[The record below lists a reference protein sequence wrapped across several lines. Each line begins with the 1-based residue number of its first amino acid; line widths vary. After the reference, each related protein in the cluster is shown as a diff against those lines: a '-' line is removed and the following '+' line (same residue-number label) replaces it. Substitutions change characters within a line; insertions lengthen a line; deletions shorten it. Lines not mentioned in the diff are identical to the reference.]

1 MKRSEIIEKLLSE
14 GFTEKTLSRLGDM
27 QLATLAKTVLTEEDV
42 MISKK
47 DPQLQQKI
55 ANAKRTNQTIVTYE
69 EEMSE
74 EKPSA
79 GLSKEKKS
87 EIVKKAKKGEDI
99 GKKGKS
105 FKDIEAK
112 AKESGAKDPKA
123 VAAAAMWK
131 SVKRE
136 SVENKNEIEE
146 WVLNLAESKF
156 STFTSKG
163 DIMSVITE
171 KVKEAAIAMPAT
183 KPTKGHN
190 GVPEFMTFD
199 AIVGTQPETT
209 PAQPDI
215 DTPVKPETP
224 EKPSK
229 PKTPYQP
236 GPGTDPKPKAMG
248 EEKKVK

>member
-1 MKRSEIIEKLLSE
+1 MKRAEIIEKLLSE
-14 GFTEKTLSRLGDM
+14 GFTEKTLSRLGDR
-27 QLATLAKTVLTEEDV
+27 QLATLAKTVLSEEDV

-47 DPQLQQKI
+47 DPQLAQKV
-55 ANAKRTNQTIVTYE
+55 ANAKKSNQTIVTYE

-87 EIVKKAKKGEDI
+87 EVVKKAKKGEDI

-105 FKDIEAK
+105 FKDIESK

-123 VAAAAMWK
+123 VAATAMWK
-131 SVKRE
+131 NIKRE
-136 SVENKNEIEE
+136 SVEEKSEVEE

-156 STFTSKG
+156 SHFTSKS
-163 DIMSVITE
+163 DIMGIITE
-171 KVKEAAIAMPAT
+171 KVREAAIPMPAT
-183 KPTKGHN
+183 KATKGHN

-199 AIVGTQPETT
+199 AIVGAEPAPT
-209 PAQPDI
+209 PAQPEVIPDAPP
-215 DTPVKPETP
+215 T

-248 EEKKVK
+248 EEKKKK

>member
-14 GFTEKTLSRLGDM
+14 GFTEKTLSRLGDV
-27 QLATLAKTVLTEEDV
+27 QLQILAKTVLKENTM
-42 MISKK
+42 MIPKEKVQDIEAAKKSK
-47 DPQLQQKI
+47 
-55 ANAKRTNQTIVTYE
+55 QTFVTYE
-69 EEMSE
+69 ETEVSEDESTE
-74 EKPSA
+74 EK
-79 GLSKEKKS
+79 
-87 EIVKKAKKGEDI
+87 
-99 GKKGKS
+99 
-105 FKDIEAK
+105 
-112 AKESGAKDPKA
+112 
-123 VAAAAMWK
+123 
-131 SVKRE
+131 
-136 SVENKNEIEE
+136 NEVEE

-156 STFTSKG
+156 STFASKS

-209 PAQPDI
+209 PAQPEVIPDAPP
-215 DTPVKPETP
+215 T